1 MNNSGARQ
9 QFFCDHGKNHCFSEG
24 DEGKLPGS
32 PSRILLVVSQVT
44 LRHLRYFIAT
54 AECGKI
60 QDAAEKVYMS
70 PSAVANAIK
79 NLEEILGVKLFERHR
94 TGVHLTYDGHRF
106 LDDARSIL
114 RLLNDS
120 IFEFQ
125 NKTTHVEGELVLGAS
140 VAVIGYFLSVPLSQF
155 ERIYPNVKIRLVEN
169 ARSDLE
175 RQLRSGEI
183 DIAFI
188 ITSNISASK
197 GLEIHT
203 LFRSERTVWCAEGHR
218 FSSITKVSLEDIEK
232 ERYIMLSLDEAET
245 NISQIWRRYGRKP
258 NTWLKT
264 QSVEAVRSFIA
275 REQGV
280 TILSNLLYRPWSLDG
295 TRIISKPIVEPVPT
309 MNLGIVWRRDRDPT
323 PQSQCFIEFMKR
335 ALNEKNQSV

>member
-1 MNNSGARQ
+1 M
-9 QFFCDHGKNHCFSEG
+9 
-24 DEGKLPGS
+24 
-32 PSRILLVVSQVT
+32 VSQIT

-60 QDAAEKVYMS
+60 QAAAERVHMS

-79 NLEEILGVKLFERHR
+79 NLEDILGARLFERHR

-125 NKTTHVEGELVLGAS
+125 NKTTQVGGDLVLGAS

-155 ERIYPNVKIRLVEN
+155 ERIYPNVKVRLVEN

-175 RQLRSGEI
+175 RKLRSGEV

-188 ITSNISASK
+188 ITSNISISE
-197 GLEIHT
+197 GLEVHT

-218 FSSITKVSLEDIEK
+218 FSSTPKVALEEIEK

-245 NISQIWRRYGRKP
+245 NITQIWRRYGRKP
-258 NTWLKT
+258 NIWLKT

-295 TRIISKPIVEPVPT
+295 TRIVSKPIAEPIPT
-309 MNLGIVWRRDRDPT
+309 MNLGIVWRRDRNPT
-323 PQSQCFIEFMKR
+323 LQSQYFIEFMKR
-335 ALNEKNQSV
+335 TLSGKPDPPGTA

>member
-1 MNNSGARQ
+1 M
-9 QFFCDHGKNHCFSEG
+9 
-24 DEGKLPGS
+24 
-32 PSRILLVVSQVT
+32 VSQIT

-79 NLEEILGVKLFERHR
+79 SLEDILGVKLFERHR

-125 NKTTHVEGELVLGAS
+125 NNTTQVSGELVLGAS

-155 ERIYPNVKIRLVEN
+155 ERIYPNVKVQLVEN

-175 RQLRSGEI
+175 RQLRRGEI

-188 ITSNISASK
+188 ITSNISVSE
-197 GLEIHT
+197 GLEVHT

-218 FSSITKVSLEDIEK
+218 FSSIPNVSMEEIEK
-232 ERYIMLSLDEAET
+232 ERYIMLSLDEAEA
-245 NISQIWRRYGRKP
+245 NITQIWQRYGRKP
-258 NTWLKT
+258 NIRLKT

-295 TRIISKPIVEPVPT
+295 TRIVSKPIAETVPT
-309 MNLGIVWRRDRDPT
+309 MNLGIVWCGDRVPT
-323 PQSQCFIEFMKR
+323 PQSFYFIEFMKR
-335 ALNEKNQSV
+335 IFNEKAQSPGDV

>member
-1 MNNSGARQ
+1 MGCKV
-9 QFFCDHGKNHCFSEG
+9 F
-24 DEGKLPGS
+24 
-32 PSRILLVVSQVT
+32 RIPVDSQIT

-54 AECGKI
+54 AESDKI
-60 QDAAEKVYMS
+60 QVAAERVHMS
-70 PSAVANAIK
+70 PSAVANAIR
-79 NLEEILGVKLFERHR
+79 NLEDILGVRLFDRHR

-125 NKTTHVEGELVLGAS
+125 NKTTHVGGALVLGAS

-155 ERIYPNVKIRLVEN
+155 ERIYPNVKVRLVEN

-175 RQLRSGEI
+175 RQLRDGEI

-188 ITSNISASK
+188 ITSNISISE

-218 FSSITKVSLEDIEK
+218 FSSIPKVSLEEIEK
-232 ERYIMLSLDEAET
+232 ERYIMLSLDESEI
-245 NISQIWRRYGRKP
+245 NITQIWRRYGRKP
-258 NTWLKT
+258 NVWLKT

-295 TRIISKPIVEPVPT
+295 TRIVSKPIVEPIPT
-309 MNLGIVWRRDRDPT
+309 MNLGIVWRRDRNPT
-323 PQSQCFIEFMKR
+323 PQLRQFIEFMKR
-335 ALNEKNQSV
+335 TLSEKPSPPETM